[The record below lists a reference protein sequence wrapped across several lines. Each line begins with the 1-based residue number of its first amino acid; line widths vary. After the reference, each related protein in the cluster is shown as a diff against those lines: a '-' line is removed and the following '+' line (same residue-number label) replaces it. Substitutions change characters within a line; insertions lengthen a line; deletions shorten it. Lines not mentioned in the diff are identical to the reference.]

1 MLPENPFERWRLLPL
16 NQVAA
21 LKLKEAG
28 ESSDADRLPV
38 FQLMAWGLIN
48 GVKPTHRRTAQ
59 ELQRLQY
66 QNPAEAFTYLTS
78 DIPEGLSSLQRKLL
92 KLPPRT
98 AAAKLLDVLDTRIK
112 ADPRNPYGRRE

>member
-28 ESSDADRLPV
+28 ESADVELLPV

-48 GVKPTHRRTAQ
+48 GVRPTHRRTAQ

-78 DIPEGLSSLQRKLL
+78 NIPGGLFDLQRKLL
-92 KLPPRT
+92 KLAPKT
-98 AAAKLLDVLDTRIK
+98 AAAELLEVLDSRLK
-112 ADPRNPYGRRE
+112 ADPRNPYGR

>member
-28 ESSDADRLPV
+28 EESDFDSLPV
-38 FQLMAWGLIN
+38 FQLMTWGLVN
-48 GVKPTHRRTAQ
+48 GVRPTHRRTAQ
-59 ELQRLQY
+59 ELLRLQY

-78 DIPEGLSSLQRKLL
+78 NIPGGLPELQRKLL
-92 KLPPRT
+92 KLSPT
-98 AAAKLLDVLDTRIK
+98 EAAEMLLETLDMRLK
-112 ADPRNPYGRRE
+112 ADPRNPYPRR